1 MRKWASK
8 AKGAKEKAAST
19 LEKDPSNKDKLQL
32 SHGGA
37 STEAAE
43 QGSAEA
49 APQFPKLGVT
59 LEFLE
64 RFVEEKVAGKASRYC
79 IALID
84 CAAPSDEHL
93 SFKKGDIL
101 AIADLNAVNDGWYVG
116 YARAG
121 NWGDRKK
128 FRPDAVERLRG
139 LTTDEVCGS
148 IIKPETQAAQWPD
161 EEKER
166 SYARMWRAAGGSGV
180 GDATVFASHA
190 WTFVFEDLIGSLRFF
205 ESQQLAAGHAPSYF
219 WLDIFV
225 VDENAAHTYPSE
237 WWQTSFTQAVG
248 TIGHT
253 ALVLTPW
260 RSPVPLRRAWC
271 LWCVLRVVNP

>member
-1 MRKWASK
+1 MRKWASSR
-8 AKGAKEKAAST
+8 AKDAKEKAAAT
-19 LEKDPSNKDKLQL
+19 LEHLADPTSTDKLPGI

-37 STEAAE
+37 TAEAEAEAEAVAE

-49 APQFPKLGVT
+49 GPQFPKLGVT

-64 RFVEEKVAGKASRYC
+64 RFVEEKVTGKASRYC
-79 IALID
+79 IALTD
-84 CAAPSDEHL
+84 CAAQSDEYL

-101 AIADLNAVNDGWYVG
+101 AIADLNAVNDGWFVG

-128 FRPDAVERLRG
+128 FRPDAVEQLRG

-166 SYARMWRAAGGSGV
+166 SYARMWRSAGGSGV

-219 WLDIFV
+219 W
-225 VDENAAHTYPSE
+225 
-237 WWQTSFTQAVG
+237 
-248 TIGHT
+248 
-253 ALVLTPW
+253 
-260 RSPVPLRRAWC
+260 
-271 LWCVLRVVNP
+271 